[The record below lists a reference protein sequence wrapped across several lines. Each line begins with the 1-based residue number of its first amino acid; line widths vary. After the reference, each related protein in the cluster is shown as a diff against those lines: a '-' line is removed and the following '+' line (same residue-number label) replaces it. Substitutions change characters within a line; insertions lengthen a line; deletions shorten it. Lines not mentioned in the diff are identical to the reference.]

1 MLNLAALFRRH
12 PCVQRAAR
20 RLRGE
25 RGFTL
30 IEMLV
35 ALIAGTI
42 VSGAMAAI
50 VIVSVHFNSNLTDR
64 VDANQQGRVA
74 MEKIV
79 QALNSAC
86 VASDVPP
93 IYASGE
99 TTGTST
105 PSDGTHIFFVS
116 SLTDAALINPNLYEI
131 ALTGGSLVM
140 YTFPWASGSAPSATN
155 PTPWAFSSSP
165 SPAGGFTLLQH
176 VAQTVSGGTTVPVF
190 QYFGYPTGSTS
201 GSGTISVNENA
212 GNGTLTSGA
221 AVSEVVISFSALP
234 SDNNTATGRA
244 TDLTNTVVLRL
255 TPASSATTAANA
267 PCT

>member
-1 MLNLAALFRRH
+1 MT
-12 PCVQRAAR
+12 RAAR
-20 RLRGE
+20 IRRDRCGQNAALRRLRDE

-35 ALIAGTI
+35 ALVAGMI

-93 IYASGE
+93 VYSSGE
-99 TTGTST
+99 TTSVAT
-105 PSDGTHIFFVS
+105 PSDATHLFFVS
-116 SLTDAALINPNLYEI
+116 SLTDGASINPNLVEV
-131 ALTGGSLVM
+131 ALTGGQLVM
-140 YTFPWASGSAPSATN
+140 YTYTYVSGTAPSSTN
-155 PTPWAFSSSP
+155 TTPWAFSSSP
-165 SPAGGFTLLQH
+165 ASSFILLPH
-176 VAQTVSGGTTVPVF
+176 AAQTVSAGVTQPVF
-190 QYFGYPTGSTS
+190 QYYGYPSGSTGSA
-201 GSGTISVNENA
+201 GTISVNENS
-212 GNGTLTSGA
+212 GNGTLASGS
-221 AVSEVVISFSALP
+221 AVAEVVISFSALP
-234 SDNNTATGRA
+234 TDNGTATGRP
-244 TDLTNTVVLRL
+244 TNLSDTVVLRL
-255 TPASSATTAANA
+255 TPASSSTTAANA

>member
-1 MLNLAALFRRH
+1 MHLTSFIRRH
-12 PCVQRAAR
+12 PCAQMAAR

-50 VIVSVHFNSNLTDR
+50 VIISVHFNSNLTDR
-64 VDANQQGRVA
+64 VDANQQGRIA

-99 TTGTST
+99 TTSVATS
-105 PSDGTHIFFVS
+105 SDGTHIFFVS
-116 SLTDAALINPNLYEI
+116 ALADSATINPNLIEI
-131 ALTGGSLVM
+131 ALTNGQLVM
-140 YTFPWASGSAPSATN
+140 YTYPWLSGTAPSATN
-155 PTPWAFSSSP
+155 TTPWTFSSTP
-165 SPAGGFTLLQH
+165 TPAGGYTLLQNA
-176 VAQTVSGGTTVPVF
+176 AQTGTTPIF
-190 QYFGYPTGSTS
+190 QYFGYPSGSTS
-201 GSGTISVNENA
+201 GSGTISVNENSS
-212 GNGTLTSGA
+212 NGTLASGA

-234 SDNNTATGRA
+234 TDNNSANNRA
-244 TDLTNTVVLRL
+244 TDLTDTVVLRL
-255 TPASSATTAANA
+255 TPASSATTASNA

>member
-1 MLNLAALFRRH
+1 MLTPALFRRH
-12 PCVQRAAR
+12 TCVQKAAR
-20 RLRGE
+20 RLAGE

-35 ALIAGTI
+35 ALVAGTI

-79 QALNSAC
+79 QALNSSC

-105 PSDGTHIFFVS
+105 PSDASHIFFVS

-131 ALTGGSLVM
+131 AFTGGSLVM
-140 YTFPWASGSAPSATN
+140 YTFPYSSGTAPSATN
-155 PTPWAFSSSP
+155 TTPWTFSSTA
-165 SPAGGFTLLQH
+165 SPAGGYTLLQH
-176 VAQTVSGGTTVPVF
+176 VAQTGTTPIF
-190 QYFGYPTGSTS
+190 QYFGYPSGSTS
-201 GSGTISVNENA
+201 GSGTISVNENS

-234 SDNNTATGRA
+234 SDNNTANSRA
-244 TDLTNTVVLRL
+244 TDLSNTVVLRL
-255 TPASSATTAANA
+255 TPASSSTTAANA

>member
-1 MLNLAALFRRH
+1 VLNLAALFRRH

-140 YTFPWASGSAPSATN
+140 YTFPYVSGSAPSATN
-155 PTPWAFSSSP
+155 TTPWTFSSSP

-176 VAQTVSGGTTVPVF
+176 VAQTGTTPVF

-201 GSGTISVNENA
+201 GSGTISVNENPGP
-212 GNGTLTSGA
+212 GNATLTSGA

>member
-1 MLNLAALFRRH
+1 VLTLAAFFRRH

-30 IEMLV
+30 MELLV
-35 ALIAGTI
+35 AMVAGTI

-64 VDANQQGRVA
+64 VDANQEGRIA

-79 QALNSAC
+79 QALNSSC

-99 TTGTST
+99 TTSLAT
-105 PSDGTHIFFVS
+105 PSDATHIFFVS
-116 SLTDAALINPNLYEI
+116 SLSDAALIAPNLYEV
-131 ALTGGSLVM
+131 ALTGGQLVM
-140 YTFPWASGSAPSATN
+140 YTYLNTGGSAPSPTN
-155 PTPWAFSSSP
+155 PTPWTFASSP
-165 SPAGGFTLLQH
+165 TSSFVLLQH
-176 VAQTVSGGTTVPVF
+176 VAQTGTTPVF
-190 QYFGYPTGSTS
+190 QYFGYPTGSTI
-201 GSGTISVNENA
+201 GAGTISVNENT

-234 SDNNTATGRA
+234 SDNNTATFRA
-244 TDLTNTVVLRL
+244 TDLSNTVVLRL
-255 TPASSATTAANA
+255 TPASAATAATNA